1 MFSWLYSLF
10 LAIDAN
16 FRLKQKDRAIRD
28 PELGQG
34 LAYFVNM
41 VKFQKL
47 LTNSTQKEEVSPF
60 TCSSS
65 DGTNDRNRLRPVEQS
80 FMR

>member
-1 MFSWLYSLF
+1 VFSWLYSLF

-16 FRLKQKDRAIRD
+16 FRLKQKDRAIKD

-60 TCSSS
+60 ASSS
-65 DGTNDRNRLRPVEQS
+65 LDKTNDRNRLRPVERSSMQ
-80 FMR
+80 

>member
-16 FRLKQKDRAIRD
+16 FRLKQKQRSIKD

-41 VKFQKL
+41 AKFQKL
-47 LTNSTQKEEVSPF
+47 LTNSPHKEEVSPF
-60 TCSSS
+60 TFLAS
-65 DGTNDRNRLRPVEQS
+65 DKTNNRNRSRRVEQS
-80 FMR
+80 FTQ